1 MAETPTAQATAE
13 LTRQIYWSPSGGLA
27 DLLHQTTYIWLAV
40 ALAVAGYGVYRRV
53 AIWRLGKPEAAFDK
67 PFDRTLLF
75 MRYVMAQGKV
85 LRKRRMRSERHSS
98 YAAWMHG
105 LIFYGFL
112 ALVFATTMVALKE
125 YGIVDLYRG
134 WFYAFTS
141 VVAEVGGL
149 ALMVGLVMGV
159 FRRSAPNETGGR
171 RPEGV
176 GKDFQHSMGYTILYA
191 LLAILCLQGFLIE
204 GLRLAVQENPPDAG
218 WSFVGSAF
226 ALLFPSDMSQTTAEN
241 TYAAMWYFHMVT
253 TMAFIA
259 AVPYTRAMHI
269 VTASLN
275 LFTQRLEPKVLLPK
289 MDFENTESEYFGPQK
304 ILDFTWRDL
313 LDFDSCTECRRC
325 TDICPANAVGKALDP
340 RQIILKLRDSMLV
353 EAQLPSAKRNAEENY
368 LYESGRITHDEIWA
382 CTNCGGCVNE
392 CPVGI
397 DQLRS
402 IMQLRRYQTLT
413 LGEVPPSAGK
423 AIENIKQHNNPW
435 GVSHADRFKWAEGLD
450 VPVLTGDSPE
460 VEYLYYVGCAGSYD
474 SGNQRV
480 ARSVV
485 QILKACGV
493 SYAVMGKAESCTGEP
508 VKRLGD
514 EYSFSEI
521 AISNVEKLQALK
533 FRRIVTHCPHCFN
546 TLKNDYRDY
555 GGQFEVVHHSQLL
568 SKLHREGKLKMP
580 GEVRKEVTFHDPC
593 FLGRHNGEYDAPRD
607 LLEGIAGLRLHEM
620 ELSRE
625 TSSCCG
631 MGGGNMWYE
640 SAGGVT
646 TMAENRLEH
655 VARTGASTLVT
666 GCSFCMINFKGAFK
680 NLEATKDLEVIDIA
694 EAVLQAMPH
703 AGSPDAKK
711 EQSVTSPV

>member
-1 MAETPTAQATAE
+1 MAELETSVATAE
-13 LTRQIYWSPSGGLA
+13 LTRQIYWAPSGELA
-27 DLLHQTTYIWLAV
+27 GALHKSTYLWL
-40 ALAVAGYGVYRRV
+40 ALAVAVAGWGIYKRV
-53 AIWRLGKPEAAFDK
+53 RMWRMGKPEASFDR

-85 LRKRRMRSERHSS
+85 LRKRRMRSERHSP

-112 ALVFATTMVALKE
+112 ALVFATTMVAFKE

-141 VVAEVGGL
+141 VVAELGGV
-149 ALMVGLVMGV
+149 ALFVGLVMGV
-159 FRRSAPNETGGR
+159 MRRSTNNAVGGHRPQGNE
-171 RPEGV
+171 
-176 GKDFQHSMGYTILYA
+176 KDFKHALDYSVLYA
-191 LLAILCLQGFLIE
+191 LLAVLTVQGFLIE
-204 GLRLAVQENPPDAG
+204 GMRLAVQENPVDKG
-218 WSFVGSAF
+218 WSFVGTAF
-226 ALLFPSDMSQTTAEN
+226 SWLFPVMSESVAQN
-241 TYAAMWYFHMVT
+241 TYAGLWYFHMVT
-253 TMAFIA
+253 TMAFVA
-259 AVPYTRAMHI
+259 VVPYTRAMHI

-275 LFTQRLEPKVLLPK
+275 LFTQRLEPRVRLPK
-289 MDFENTESEYFGPQK
+289 MDFENAEAEYFGPQK
-304 ILDFTWRDL
+304 VLDFSWRDL

-325 TDICPANAVGKALDP
+325 TDICPANAVGKPLDP
-340 RQIILKLRDSMLV
+340 RQVILKLRDSMLV
-353 EAQLPSAKRNAEENY
+353 EAQLPQDKRNAEENY

-397 DQLRS
+397 DQLRA
-402 IMQLRRYQTLT
+402 IMQLKRYQTLT

-533 FRRIVTHCPHCFN
+533 FKRIVTHCPHCFN
-546 TLKNDYRDY
+546 TLKNDYADY
-555 GGQFEVVHHSQLL
+555 GGVFDVVHHSQLL
-568 SKLHREGKLKMP
+568 AKLHRDGRLQMP
-580 GEVRKEVTFHDPC
+580 GEVRKDVTFHDPC

-620 ELSRE
+620 ELARE
-625 TSSCCG
+625 TASCCG

-640 SAGGVT
+640 SEGGVKSIV
-646 TMAENRLEH
+646 ENRLEH
-655 VARTGASTLVT
+655 VAATKAKTLVT

-694 EAVLQAMPH
+694 EAVLEAMPQ
-703 AGSPDAKK
+703 ARAPAKAAA
-711 EQSVTSPV
+711 EAAT